1 MLTICNFS
9 FCKSPKIR
17 LNRQIIKG
25 RTAISPSSTFNLI
38 VGFSFSVPSSS
49 EEEGLGEEV
58 EPSLMV
64 KRDGVILEKTLYFK
78 ERRI

>member
-1 MLTICNFS
+1 MDFT
-9 FCKSPKIR
+9 
-17 LNRQIIKG
+17 
-25 RTAISPSSTFNLI
+25 
-38 VGFSFSVPSSS
+38 FSVPSA